1 MKSKS
6 WIGIL
11 CLLITTVIWGS
22 AFVAQYMGAES
33 LPPLA
38 FTAGRSFIGAVAVL
52 PVALLA
58 VHKEKKAGIV
68 RRPKMV
74 LLGGMACGVALALA
88 SGLQQAGVAQT
99 GAGKAGFLTVLYVV
113 MVPIF
118 GLVIGKRVAWPI
130 WPCVAVAMAGTYLL
144 SITERFTFERGDLLV
159 LGCAVVYAVQILLV
173 DHFVG
178 QTCAVMLSVVQLGTA
193 GVISA
198 VGSLLFEST
207 APEQWVAAL
216 GPLLF
221 VGVMSSGVAY
231 TLQMVGQRFLQPTLA
246 TLLMSLESVFALLAG
261 WVILGERLS
270 GPEWI
275 GCGLV
280 LAAVTVAQFA
290 DKLVK
295 EKQE

>member
-1 MKSKS
+1 MKNKS
-6 WIGIL
+6 WIGVV
-11 CLLITTVIWGS
+11 CLLITVVIWGS

-33 LPPLA
+33 LPPMA
-38 FTAGRSFIGAVAVL
+38 FTAGRSFIGALAVL
-52 PVALLA
+52 PVALVA
-58 VHKEKKAGIV
+58 VHKEKKAGVV
-68 RRPKMV
+68 RRPKML
-74 LLGGMACGVALALA
+74 LLGGAACGVALAVA

-118 GLVIGKRVAWPI
+118 GLLLGKRVPWPI

-144 SITERFTFERGDLLV
+144 SITESFTFEAGDLLV
-159 LGCAVVYAVQILLV
+159 LGCALVYAVQILLV

-178 QTCAVMLSVVQLGTA
+178 HACAVMLSVVQLGVA
-193 GVISA
+193 GVVSA
-198 VGSLLFEST
+198 AGSLLFEST
-207 APEQWVAAL
+207 APEQWLAAL

-231 TLQMVGQRFLQPTLA
+231 TLQMVGQRFLPPTLA
-246 TLLMSLESVFALLAG
+246 TLLMSLESVFALLSG

-270 GPEWI
+270 VQEWI

-280 LAAVTVAQFA
+280 LIAVTVAQFS
-290 DKLVK
+290 DTIVK
-295 EKQE
+295 TK

>member
-6 WIGIL
+6 WIGVV
-11 CLLITTVIWGS
+11 CLLITVVIWGS

-33 LPPLA
+33 LPPMA
-38 FTAGRSFIGAVAVL
+38 FTAGRSFIGALAVL
-52 PVALLA
+52 PVALVA
-58 VHKEKKAGIV
+58 VHKEKKAGVV
-68 RRPKMV
+68 RRPKML
-74 LLGGMACGVALALA
+74 LLGGAACGVALAVA

-118 GLVIGKRVAWPI
+118 GLLLGKRVPWPI

-144 SITERFTFERGDLLV
+144 SITESFTFEAGDLLV
-159 LGCAVVYAVQILLV
+159 LGCALVYAVQILLV

-178 QTCAVMLSVVQLGTA
+178 HACAVMLSVIQLSVA
-193 GVISA
+193 GVVSA
-198 VGSLLFEST
+198 AGSLLFEST
-207 APEQWVAAL
+207 APEQWLAAL

-231 TLQMVGQRFLQPTLA
+231 TLQMVGQRFLPPTLA
-246 TLLMSLESVFALLAG
+246 TLLMSLESVFALLSG

-270 GPEWI
+270 VQEWI

-280 LAAVTVAQFA
+280 LIAVTVAQFS
-290 DKLVK
+290 DTIVK
-295 EKQE
+295 TK

>member
-6 WIGIL
+6 WIGVV
-11 CLLITTVIWGS
+11 CLLITVVIWGS

-33 LPPLA
+33 LPPMA
-38 FTAGRSFIGAVAVL
+38 FTAGRSFIGALAVL
-52 PVALLA
+52 PVALVA
-58 VHKEKKAGIV
+58 VHKEKKAGVV
-68 RRPKMV
+68 RRPKML
-74 LLGGMACGVALALA
+74 LLGGAACGVALAVA

-118 GLVIGKRVAWPI
+118 GLLLGKRVPWPI

-144 SITERFTFERGDLLV
+144 SITESFTFEAGDLLV
-159 LGCAVVYAVQILLV
+159 LGCALVYAVQILLV

-178 QTCAVMLSVVQLGTA
+178 HACAVMLSVVQLSVA
-193 GVISA
+193 GVVSA
-198 VGSLLFEST
+198 AGSLLFESA
-207 APEQWVAAL
+207 APEQWLAAL

-231 TLQMVGQRFLQPTLA
+231 TLQMVGQRFLPPTLA
-246 TLLMSLESVFALLAG
+246 TLLMSLESVFALLSG

-270 GPEWI
+270 VQEWI

-280 LAAVTVAQFA
+280 LIAVTVAQFA
-290 DKLVK
+290 DRIGKN
-295 EKQE
+295 

>member
-6 WIGIL
+6 WIGVL

-118 GLVIGKRVAWPI
+118 GLAIGKRVAWPI

-144 SITERFTFERGDLLV
+144 SITESFTFERGDLLV

-178 QTCAVMLSVVQLGTA
+178 QTCAVMLSVVQLSTA

-198 VGSLLFEST
+198 VGSLLLEST
-207 APEQWVAAL
+207 SPEQWVAAL

>member
-6 WIGIL
+6 WIGVL

-144 SITERFTFERGDLLV
+144 SITESFTFERGDLLV

-178 QTCAVMLSVVQLGTA
+178 QTCAVMLSVVQLSTA

-198 VGSLLFEST
+198 VGSLLLEST
-207 APEQWVAAL
+207 SPEQWVAAL

>member
-6 WIGIL
+6 WIGVV
-11 CLLITTVIWGS
+11 CLLITVVIWGS

-33 LPPLA
+33 LPPMA
-38 FTAGRSFIGAVAVL
+38 FTAGRSFIGALAVL
-52 PVALLA
+52 PVALVA
-58 VHKEKKAGIV
+58 VHKEKKAGVV
-68 RRPKMV
+68 RRPKML
-74 LLGGMACGVALALA
+74 LLGGAACGVALAVA

-118 GLVIGKRVAWPI
+118 GLLLGKRVPWPI

-144 SITERFTFERGDLLV
+144 SITESFTFEAGDLLV
-159 LGCAVVYAVQILLV
+159 LGCALVYAVQILLV

-178 QTCAVMLSVVQLGTA
+178 HACAVMLSVVQLSVA
-193 GVISA
+193 GVVSA
-198 VGSLLFEST
+198 AGSLLFEST
-207 APEQWVAAL
+207 APEQWLAAL

-231 TLQMVGQRFLQPTLA
+231 TLQMVGQRFLPPTLA
-246 TLLMSLESVFALLAG
+246 TLLMSLESVFALLSG

-270 GPEWI
+270 VQEWI

-280 LAAVTVAQFA
+280 LIAVTVAQFS
-290 DKLVK
+290 DTIVK
-295 EKQE
+295 TK

>member
-1 MKSKS
+1 MKNKS
-6 WIGIL
+6 WIGVL
-11 CLLITTVIWGS
+11 CLLVTVVIWGS

-38 FTAGRSFIGAVAVL
+38 FTAGRSFIGALAVL
-52 PVALLA
+52 PVALVA

-68 RRPKMV
+68 RRPKML
-74 LLGGMACGVALALA
+74 LLGGAACGVALALA

-113 MVPIF
+113 MVPVF
-118 GLVIGKRVAWPI
+118 GLVIGKRVAWPV
-130 WPCVAVAMAGTYLL
+130 WPCVAVAMAGSYLL
-144 SITERFTFERGDLLV
+144 SITESFRFERGDLLV

-178 QTCAVMLSVVQLGTA
+178 HSCAVMLSVVQLGTA
-193 GVISA
+193 GVVSA
-198 VGSLLFEST
+198 VGSLLFENT

-270 GPEWI
+270 VREWI
-275 GCGLV
+275 GCALV
-280 LAAVTVAQFA
+280 MAAVTVAQMA